1 MEGIKKT
8 KAEDDIKKQ
17 VSGWIVF
24 IFNWKICHQAKLARN
39 YKILL
44 SKYTIT
50 VKDMKG
56 NSELIQSSFVL

>member
-8 KAEDDIKKQ
+8 KAEDDT

-24 IFNWKICHQAKLARN
+24 IFNWKICHRAKLARK